1 LDDVPGTGKTVLAK
15 SLAKSIRCDFKRI
28 QFTADLLPS
37 DITGLNVYNQKAGEF
52 QFQPGPAFTNILLAD
67 EINRTTPRTQSALLE
82 CMEEKQITVD
92 GETKALAAPFFV
104 IATQNPVENTGTF
117 QLPEAQLDRF
127 LLRLKL
133 GYPKKDE
140 SLSIIDTYMN
150 GSPLVELEAVASGD
164 DIIAAQA
171 AVQTVRVSAAVAD
184 YIVRLVESTRTN
196 DDISLGISTRG
207 MLAMVRACQA
217 YAAISGRDYVLPDD
231 VKALA
236 EPVFA
241 HRLILKSRYGAGTKA
256 QEFVETMLSTVP
268 APTESPDSRL

>member
-1 LDDVPGTGKTVLAK
+1 
-15 SLAKSIRCDFKRI
+15 
-28 QFTADLLPS
+28 
-37 DITGLNVYNQKAGEF
+37 
-52 QFQPGPAFTNILLAD
+52 
-67 EINRTTPRTQSALLE
+67 
-82 CMEEKQITVD
+82 MEEKQITVD

-171 AVQTVRVSAAVAD
+171 AVQTVRVSSAVAD

-217 YAAISGRDYVLPDD
+217 YAAIAGRDYVLPDD

-256 QEFVETMLSTVP
+256 QEFVETMLHTVP